1 MLNVTKLRND
11 VNKKLDNWNERSQ
24 FTLSGVKNLSLSDME
39 TLLYF
44 CDIYEVSKTLGGII
58 INNDMRTILKKYGW
72 KGE

>member
-1 MLNVTKLRND
+1 MLNVAKLRND
-11 VNKKLDNWNERSQ
+11 VNKKLDNWNERNQ
-24 FTLSGVKNLSLSDME
+24 FALSGVKNLSLSDME